1 MKKQSDEELY
11 GGMSPDEDVLTEEE
25 KAELIRE
32 AEAENIKRLK
42 EVDFHGFI

>member
-32 AEAENIKRLK
+32 VEDENIKK
-42 EVDFHGFI
+42 